1 MLKPEF
7 KSLYLQS
14 SLFFSLW
21 SSTFGFPWITVHLNA
36 HSEDNYYWLLTKLIL
51 IEDIGAGSVFAEV
64 QVAQFV
70 LQNWNKPWVKKKVL
84 FKVFWKQKNASHIQ
98 KYHKV
103 SGVCTGA
110 FKSGSQR
117 VKENVHQNVH
127 FVLGDYEIWMGILNL
142 IIQCWIH
149 FRHLCRREDYDHFIV
164 HHMANTTYQC
174 VIPNALLKHARSLLI
189 YVTV

>member
-1 MLKPEF
+1 MISLKFNNIQKMLKPEF

-70 LQNWNKPWVKKKVL
+70 LQNWNKPWVKKKCCL
-84 FKVFWKQKNASHIQ
+84 RYSENRRTHHIFRNII
-98 KYHKV
+98 KYLEFAQGH
-103 SGVCTGA
+103 S
-110 FKSGSQR
+110 SQAP
-117 VKENVHQNVH
+117 KELKKMLIKMSTLSWETMKFEWVY
-127 FVLGDYEIWMGILNL
+127 LIW
-142 IIQCWIH
+142 
-149 FRHLCRREDYDHFIV
+149 
-164 HHMANTTYQC
+164 
-174 VIPNALLKHARSLLI
+174 
-189 YVTV
+189 